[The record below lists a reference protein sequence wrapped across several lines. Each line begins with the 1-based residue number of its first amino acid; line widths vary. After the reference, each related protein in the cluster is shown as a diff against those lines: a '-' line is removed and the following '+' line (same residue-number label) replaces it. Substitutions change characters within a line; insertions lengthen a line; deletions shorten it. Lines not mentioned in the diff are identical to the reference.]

1 MFHIFQNSN
10 LIDLSDDR
18 NALDNIAGKRRGDDG
33 KKYPFWKEGPAVY
46 YSYLWYA
53 REINDF
59 DYFKNE
65 MRSVLFS
72 CYCGDGQAPIIDRD
86 LNGPKLYDVTWESDA
101 DVGYQVGA
109 WFVAYLN
116 NIHGEEPLFDF
127 WINTQTGILFEDN
140 FLEIYGKDYR
150 TYVDEFEDFIR
161 NNDEETIMSILPTS

>member
-1 MFHIFQNSN
+1 M
-10 LIDLSDDR
+10 R
-18 NALDNIAGKRRGDDG
+18 NGL
-33 KKYPFWKEGPAVY
+33 
-46 YSYLWYA
+46 
-53 REINDF
+53 F
-59 DYFKNE
+59 D
-65 MRSVLFS
+65 
-72 CYCGDGQAPIIDRD
+72 CYCGDGRAPIIDRY